1 LARPARL
8 CCFAAQCPIAP
19 IVTPALAMNLR
30 QLEHVVA
37 LAEEGSFARAAQRVH
52 LSQPALSR
60 SIQSIEEELDMALFD
75 RTTREVQITPAG
87 ETVVRRAKK
96 VLFEAR
102 CLVRDV
108 DLLRDHSIG
117 SVSFGAGPYPA
128 AIVLPPALDTLA
140 QRHPQLKIEARVDN
154 WKNLLEALY
163 SEALDFL
170 IVDIRGAP
178 TVSEVSVIPLPRHR
192 AAWYVREGHPL
203 ARSTTLETQQL
214 QAFPIVSVPLPDPM
228 REALRKWLRYAPR
241 HELEFH
247 LVCNDVNVLQ
257 EYARKTDAL
266 LLLTTHA
273 LRNPSRM
280 AGLVPLSLPS
290 RSPLWLQFCII
301 HLAGRTLSP
310 AAEQAIRAVQDSAAA
325 DQPVD

>member
-1 LARPARL
+1 
-8 CCFAAQCPIAP
+8 
-19 IVTPALAMNLR
+19 MNLR
-30 QLEHVVA
+30 QLEHVIA
-37 LAEEGSFARAAQRVH
+37 LAEEGTFARAAQRVH

-60 SIQSIEEELDMALFD
+60 SIQSIEDELQMALFD

-87 ETVVRRAKK
+87 QMVVRRAKK

-108 DLLRDHSIG
+108 DLLRNHDVG

-128 AIVLPPALDTLA
+128 AVLLPAVLDELA
-140 QRHPQLKIEARVDN
+140 HRHPQLRINAAVDN
-154 WKNLLEALY
+154 WKNLHDALHAE
-163 SEALDFL
+163 SLDFL
-170 IVDIRGAP
+170 VVDIRGAQP
-178 TVSEVSVIPLPRHR
+178 ISEVDVIALPKHR
-192 AAWYVREGHPL
+192 AAWFVREGHPL
-203 ARSTTLETQQL
+203 ARRETLDAREL

-228 REALRKWLRYAPR
+228 HEALRKWLRYAPG

-273 LRNPSRM
+273 LSNPARM
-280 AGLVPLSLPS
+280 AGLVPLSLPE
-290 RSPLWLQFCII
+290 RSPLWLQFGIV

-310 AAEQAIRAVQDSAAA
+310 AAEQTIQTFQRVAGAL
-325 DQPVD
+325 PPLGN

>member
-1 LARPARL
+1 
-8 CCFAAQCPIAP
+8 
-19 IVTPALAMNLR
+19 MNLR

-60 SIQSIEEELDMALFD
+60 SIQAIEEELEISLFD
-75 RTTREVQITPAG
+75 RTTRDVQITPAG

-128 AIVLPPALDTLA
+128 AMLLPPALDALA
-140 QRHPQLKIEARVDN
+140 HQHPELRINVSIDN

-163 SEALDFL
+163 DESFDFL

-178 TVSEVSVIPLPRHR
+178 AVSEVNVIPLPKHR
-192 AAWYVREGHPL
+192 AAWFVRADHPL
-203 ARSTTLETQQL
+203 AQYESLDAQQL
-214 QAFPIVSVPLPDPM
+214 HSFPIISVPLPDPM
-228 REALRKWLRYAPR
+228 REALRKWLRFAPR

-247 LVCNDVNVLQ
+247 LVCNDVNVLR

-266 LLLTTHA
+266 LLLSTHA
-273 LRNPSRM
+273 LWDPPRM
-280 AGLVPLSLPS
+280 TGLVPLALPA
-290 RSPLWLQFCII
+290 RSPLWLQFCIL

-310 AAEQAIRAVQDSAAA
+310 AAEQAIEAIQYAAQRDEVVA
-325 DQPVD
+325 D

>member
-1 LARPARL
+1 
-8 CCFAAQCPIAP
+8 
-19 IVTPALAMNLR
+19 MNLR

-60 SIQSIEEELDMALFD
+60 SIQAIEEKLDMVLFD

-108 DLLRDHSIG
+108 DLLRNHCIG

-128 AIVLPPALDTLA
+128 AMLLPAVLDMLA
-140 QRHPQLKIEARVDN
+140 QRHPQLRIDARIDN
-154 WKNLLEALY
+154 WKNLLDALS
-163 SEALDFL
+163 SETLDFL

-178 TVSEVSVIPLPRHR
+178 PVSEISVIPLPRHR
-192 AAWYVREGHPL
+192 VAWYVREGHPL
-203 ARSTTLETQQL
+203 AQFETLEARQL
-214 QAFPIVSVPLPDPM
+214 QAFPIIAVPLPDTM
-228 REALRKWLRYAPR
+228 RNALRKWLRYAPG

-266 LLLTTHA
+266 LLLTSHA
-273 LRNPSRM
+273 FWNPARM
-280 AGLVPLSLPS
+280 AGLVPLSLPAH
-290 RSPLWLQFCII
+290 SPLWLQFCIV

-310 AAEQAIRAVQDSAAA
+310 AAEQAIRAVQDAAEA
-325 DQPVD
+325 IQPQID

>member
-1 LARPARL
+1 
-8 CCFAAQCPIAP
+8 
-19 IVTPALAMNLR
+19 MNLR

-60 SIQSIEEELDMALFD
+60 SIQAIEEELDMALFD

-87 ETVVRRAKK
+87 ETVLRRAKK

-128 AIVLPPALDTLA
+128 AMLLPAVLDTLA
-140 QRHPQLKIEARVDN
+140 QRHPQLRIDARIDN
-154 WKNLLEALY
+154 WKNSLEALY
-163 SEALDFL
+163 NEELDFL

-192 AAWYVREGHPL
+192 AGWYVREGHPL
-203 ARSTTLETQQL
+203 ARVASLDTHQM
-214 QAFPIVSVPLPDPM
+214 QAFPIISVPLPGPM
-228 REALRKWLRYAPR
+228 HDGLRKWLRYAPGD
-241 HELEFH
+241 ELDFH
-247 LVCNDVNVLQ
+247 LVCNDVHVLQ

-273 LRNPSRM
+273 LSSPSRM
-280 AGLVPLSLPS
+280 TGLVPLSLPS
-290 RSPLWLQFCII
+290 RSALWLQFCII

-310 AAEQAIRAVQDSAAA
+310 AAEQAIRAVQDAAA
-325 DQPVD
+325 ANPPKSD

>member
-1 LARPARL
+1 
-8 CCFAAQCPIAP
+8 
-19 IVTPALAMNLR
+19 MNLR

-60 SIQSIEEELDMALFD
+60 SIQSIEEELGMALFD
-75 RTTREVQITPAG
+75 RTTRDVQITSAG

-128 AIVLPPALDTLA
+128 AMLLPAVLDNLA
-140 QRHPQLKIEARVDN
+140 QQHPQMRIDARIDN
-154 WKNLLEALY
+154 WKNSLESLY
-163 SEALDFL
+163 SEELDFL

-178 TVSEVSVIPLPRHR
+178 TVSEVNVIPLPRHR
-192 AAWYVREGHPL
+192 AGWYVREGHPL
-203 ARSTTLETQQL
+203 ARLATVETHQL
-214 QAFPIVSVPLPDPM
+214 QAFPVISVPLPDAM
-228 REALRKWLRYAPR
+228 RDGLRKWLRYAPGN
-241 HELEFH
+241 ELDFH

-273 LRNPSRM
+273 FPNASRM
-280 AGLVPLSLPS
+280 ADLVPLSLPS
-290 RSPLWLQFCII
+290 RKPLWLQFCII

-310 AAEQAIRAVQDSAAA
+310 AAEQAIRVVQEVAAA
-325 DQPVD
+325 HYPYDN